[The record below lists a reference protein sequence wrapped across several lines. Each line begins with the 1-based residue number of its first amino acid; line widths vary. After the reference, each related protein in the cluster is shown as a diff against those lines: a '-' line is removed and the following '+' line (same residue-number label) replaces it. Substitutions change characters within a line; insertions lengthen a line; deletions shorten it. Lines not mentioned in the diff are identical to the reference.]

1 MPAPPPVPRIRE
13 HFKMQFKNLN
23 RFRTGGTSTKMQLS
37 VPLPRTPDGRVY
49 RYSPNEHAHP
59 RHFVLGEAKQGF
71 VISDA
76 ARTRMKLEPQS
87 KQTVCPYS
95 GTVADDSDFTH
106 PDDVKAARKIVE
118 HAAVADV
125 KAAFSRMFEGFNRRQ
140 SSNSSFQIKASVTSP
155 SNPKPRFGRR
165 DLLRELLCDHCGRD
179 YGVYAIALFCP
190 DCGAPNLRLHF
201 AREADLVR
209 MQVNLAEAQGEDG
222 QELAYRLLGNAH
234 EDVLTAFE
242 AMLKTVYLYGVAQ
255 PGSEAAPVKP
265 VKNDFQNIEFAQRR
279 FADLEI
285 DPFDALDADE
295 LSELK
300 LNIQKRHIIGHN
312 LGVIDAKFA
321 EHADDARLGETVRLV
336 GDDIRRFARL
346 SQCVIDRLDTWLGG
360 APAPEISQA
369 RDEPKLNDQQT
380 PRMAAEREVK
390 LLDSCSNLGRLAQ
403 HVGKWIAEQSKDGLS
418 LPVSGQTIEAAFP
431 GTPHSNLAEAIA
443 ELEAD
448 GYLTTTQFLG
458 PYLPHVRPT
467 LDLYA
472 AFDLIVI
479 GSNPV
484 DDALVLTTMVLLG
497 PDGVRVQELHTR
509 TGWPLR
515 RFNPAVGLV
524 IAQIDEGR
532 VSKAI
537 TPEYPTLHFQLAA
550 ADRVA
555 LRRYA
560 EQLKS

>member
-1 MPAPPPVPRIRE
+1 
-13 HFKMQFKNLN
+13 
-23 RFRTGGTSTKMQLS
+23 
-37 VPLPRTPDGRVY
+37 
-49 RYSPNEHAHP
+49 
-59 RHFVLGEAKQGF
+59 
-71 VISDA
+71 
-76 ARTRMKLEPQS
+76 
-87 KQTVCPYS
+87 
-95 GTVADDSDFTH
+95 
-106 PDDVKAARKIVE
+106 
-118 HAAVADV
+118 
-125 KAAFSRMFEGFNRRQ
+125 
-140 SSNSSFQIKASVTSP
+140 
-155 SNPKPRFGRR
+155 
-165 DLLRELLCDHCGRD
+165 
-179 YGVYAIALFCP
+179 
-190 DCGAPNLRLHF
+190 
-201 AREADLVR
+201 
-209 MQVNLAEAQGEDG
+209 
-222 QELAYRLLGNAH
+222 
-234 EDVLTAFE
+234 
-242 AMLKTVYLYGVAQ
+242 
-255 PGSEAAPVKP
+255 
-265 VKNDFQNIEFAQRR
+265 
-279 FADLEI
+279 
-285 DPFDALDADE
+285 
-295 LSELK
+295 
-300 LNIQKRHIIGHN
+300 
-312 LGVIDAKFA
+312 
-321 EHADDARLGETVRLV
+321 
-336 GDDIRRFARL
+336 
-346 SQCVIDRLDTWLGG
+346 
-360 APAPEISQA
+360 
-369 RDEPKLNDQQT
+369 
-380 PRMAAEREVK
+380 
-390 LLDSCSNLGRLAQ
+390 LDSCSNLGRLAQ